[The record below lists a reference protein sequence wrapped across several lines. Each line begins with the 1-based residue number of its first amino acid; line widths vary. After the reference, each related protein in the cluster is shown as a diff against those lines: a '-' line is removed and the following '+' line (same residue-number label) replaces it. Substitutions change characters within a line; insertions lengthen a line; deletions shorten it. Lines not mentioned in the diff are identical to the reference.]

1 MAASGQ
7 FNTTATLPPR
17 KKAAVLTG

>member
-1 MAASGQ
+1 MEATGQ
-7 FNTTATLPPR
+7 FNITATLPPR